1 MVPRVETIDDFGTVL
16 STHRVNNKRRLVTG
30 FWALAIGAVF
40 GVLGVYLFVNVDDT
54 VSYAANR
61 TVGAAIGVGLV
72 GLWIAAVSL
81 GRAFRGGSD
90 EYFEV
95 RQHGIVH
102 ATARQV
108 RGWTWDSITDV
119 VISRP
124 LRETALSQ
132 RLGTGHRG
140 LVSFDDGRK
149 ARFDGTVDNREA
161 LEAAIRSR
169 YPGSV
174 RSDRMEWARRIG
186 AWWLAFAAVF
196 LAAGIWM
203 VVTIANSKSEQIVD
217 TGSGSTAIEISTVSD
232 AGYVWLAVGLVV
244 CAAGLITSIALYM
257 TSKR

>member
-30 FWALAIGAVF
+30 FSALAIGAVF

-61 TVGAAIGVGLV
+61 TIGVGIGIGLV

-95 RQHGIVH
+95 RQHGLVH

-108 RGWTWDSITDV
+108 RGWTWDSIDDL

-132 RLGTGHRG
+132 RLGGGRV
-140 LVSFDDGRK
+140 LVSFDNGQK

-169 YPGSV
+169 YSGAV
-174 RSDRMEWARRIG
+174 RSDRLDGLRKLG

-203 VVTIANSKSEQIVD
+203 VVTIANSKSEQIIQTD
-217 TGSGSTAIEISTVSD
+217 SGSTAIEISTVSD
-232 AGYVWLAVGLVV
+232 AGYIWLAVGLVV
-244 CAAGLITSIALYM
+244 CLAGLITSGVLYLV
-257 TSKR
+257 SRR